1 MKNQYQAEIDKI
13 RDDTEKLRGDS
24 LARKPGDSV
33 KLKEKKNRTAAEL
46 ENLVELLKRTNDK
59 QRVEIENLT
68 KENDRLQS
76 LTAKGSNEPAL
87 KQKVEQLQRV
97 VQSYEN
103 QDVKTGEKDTT
114 IKKLTF
120 ANKLLRSDLEQE
132 IERFNEL
139 QEKYK
144 KLLMMY
150 RITSTE
156 NKGNQEKLFNIATG
170 A

>member
-24 LARKPGDSV
+24 LQRKPGDSV

-68 KENDRLQS
+68 KENDRLQT

-87 KQKVEQLQRV
+87 KKQVEQLQRV

-103 QDVKTGEKDTT
+103 
-114 IKKLTF
+114 
-120 ANKLLRSDLEQE
+120 
-132 IERFNEL
+132 
-139 QEKYK
+139 
-144 KLLMMY
+144 
-150 RITSTE
+150 
-156 NKGNQEKLFNIATG
+156 
-170 A
+170 